1 MGEFTFKHAV
11 MTAGKSRDLARVH
24 YTYRQKGEQVV
35 VFVPSTDTRS
45 GSGFVR
51 ARSGEEIS
59 AYSVVPGELKK
70 TFLMYLEGLEKISP
84 DSDLSCILMDE
95 VQFFTREDIFAI
107 KELAC
112 INRGIPVIA
121 YGLKSDFRNEMFTG
135 AAAAMIVAENIQ
147 EIETI
152 CAFCNDKAIMNMRFE
167 NGSPVKDGKQIQ
179 IGDEE
184 YRPVCH
190 YHYNSS
196 STKIEAENDLEISQ
210 SFSTPND

>member
-24 YTYRQKGEQVV
+24 YTYRQKGEQVL
-35 VFVPSTDTRS
+35 VFMPSTDTRS
-45 GSGFVR
+45 GSGIVK

-59 AYSVVPGELKK
+59 AYAVVPGELKK
-70 TFLMYLEGLEKISP
+70 TFLTCLEGLEQLYP
-84 DSDLSCILMDE
+84 DSGLSCILMDE

-121 YGLKSDFRNEMFTG
+121 YGLKSDFMNEMFPG
-135 AAAAMIVAENIQ
+135 SAAALVVAENIQ

-167 NGSPVKDGKQIQ
+167 DGIPVKDGAQIQ
-179 IGDEE
+179 IGDSE

-196 STKIEAENDLEISQ
+196 STRIKADKEN
-210 SFSTPND
+210 